1 MEMIVRHRGS
11 TCKYST
17 LLLIRDKMD
26 AHYRALLSAK
36 ACVDCSPP
44 RSLLTSIKYCDW
56 QRRERSRQRTGD
68 QNDNHANPANPSV
81 HTALRAPQPGHPT
94 SRDHQ
99 QAQGPYQSPAQRT
112 YSGDVLDRHP
122 GVFHRAGQ
130 ESFTP
135 RTHRNQHDSFL
146 SQYRYYTPPPGQKKG
161 QTERKKHSSS
171 SQNTSGGSCH
181 GHKVREEEEK
191 EGDEE
196 EEGKYLQ
203 FLEDVTNDILRYG
216 FYSDSGIRL
225 ALPREYDGTAARC
238 QRFLLQLDLYLA
250 TVHRLPSGREMVS
263 ALVSCLSEKALEW
276 ANAVWREGDAAL
288 DHFEDF
294 ARRRLPPARG

>member
-1 MEMIVRHRGS
+1 MEMIVQHRGF

-17 LLLIRDKMD
+17 LLLIREKMD

-36 ACVDCSPP
+36 ACVDSSLP

-68 QNDNHANPANPSV
+68 QNDHHANPANPSV
-81 HTALRAPQPGHPT
+81 HTVLRAPQPGHLT

-122 GVFHRAGQ
+122 GVFHRVGQ
-130 ESFTP
+130 QPFTP

-161 QTERKKHSSS
+161 QTERKKHPSS

-181 GHKVREEEEK
+181 GHKYPAQWSMKYSATNTGADQAGREGEEK
-191 EGDEE
+191 EGDEEE

-216 FYSDSGIRL
+216 FYSDSVLESVFSWQMTWRH
-225 ALPREYDGTAARC
+225 
-238 QRFLLQLDLYLA
+238 DLSQ
-250 TVHRLPSGREMVS
+250 VKM
-263 ALVSCLSEKALEW
+263 
-276 ANAVWREGDAAL
+276 
-288 DHFEDF
+288 
-294 ARRRLPPARG
+294 RRLTEELRASLNS